1 MKINKT
7 YQSLLDKSIN
17 SMLSAIEI
25 YNKPD
30 FKYRE
35 ETFAILTINS
45 WELLF
50 KARILKLSKY
60 NMKSIYQLEARKK
73 KNGEK

>member
-1 MKINKT
+1 
-7 YQSLLDKSIN
+7 
-17 SMLSAIEI
+17 MLYAIEI

-35 ETFAILTINS
+35 EIFSILSINA

-60 NMKSIYQLEARKK
+60 KMNSIYVLENKKK
-73 KNGEK
+73 KNGKNLNYSHLSLTERKLQ